1 LVSLIL
7 LATSRAAPTT
17 RYVDVNSTNPA
28 QCVSSSRESIPW
40 SEIGAKAGTDYHGD
54 GLSVTAVPQ
63 SGSARLRCAFQG
75 LEGEATTN
83 GLWLRSTVTNAPR
96 DPFRVAA
103 SSVGRA
109 APCAQEPGEAFE
121 YGAHGVSHPS
131 AVLPNAAS

>member
-83 GLWLRSTVTNAPR
+83 GLWLRSTVTNAP
-96 DPFRVAA
+96 
-103 SSVGRA
+103 GRA
-109 APCAQEPGEAFE
+109 TPCAPQPGGILAN
-121 YGAHGVSHPS
+121 GAHGVARPTT
-131 AVLPNAAS
+131 VLPPAGSVEVAGKLA

>member
-1 LVSLIL
+1 MTFRVRALLVSLIL

-17 RYVDVNSTNPA
+17 RYVDVNSTNGA
-28 QCVSSSRESIPW
+28 QSVSSSRESIPW

-83 GLWLRSTVTNAPR
+83 GLWLRPTDEAATRNGSRGAFVTVERSTIRLSWPLLPGLGTR
-96 DPFRVAA
+96 SAA
-103 SSVGRA
+103 A
-109 APCAQEPGEAFE
+109 
-121 YGAHGVSHPS
+121 
-131 AVLPNAAS
+131 